1 MSTPAEITR
10 RSRADA
16 ETADAFVLVKYSAS
30 LHATRQ
36 IRTLA
41 ERAEASG
48 KRLVLLVPKGF
59 RPASTLRLYMA
70 NHPDVI
76 KLEAR

>member
-1 MSTPAEITR
+1 MSTPPEPAR
-10 RSRADA
+10 RCRPDA
-16 ETADAFVLVKYSAS
+16 ETAAALVLVKYSAS

-48 KRLVLLVPKGF
+48 KKLVLLVPKGF
-59 RPASTLRLYMA
+59 RPASTLQLFMA
-70 NHPDVI
+70 NHPDLI
-76 KLEAR
+76 RLEAR